1 VHSDSDSRDPSPEP
15 VYVIESIPVGGDHE
29 VDAEEIKMEGIPT
42 PDHLRV
48 FAELGRGGMGRI
60 HPATDRNLLRH
71 VALKRLDK
79 ELAKEP
85 FYRDGFI
92 AEAQIAGQL
101 EHPNIVPVH
110 ELSIDPNGAPYFTMK
125 LVQGGSFGR
134 WLHDVRHEVGSSDR
148 LEEGLEILVKVCDA
162 VAYAH
167 HRGVI
172 HRDLKPENM
181 MVGAFGQVYLMDW
194 GLARLTK
201 TRPASGEFAQM
212 EAPGPV
218 GTPEYM
224 APEQARGNPAEM
236 DERSDVFGLGAVLY
250 EIVSGKRPYGESRDQ
265 DAVLAKARAGRVVPI
280 DQATMGI
287 GVSKRIRS
295 IVDKATAP
303 DPNERYQTVTELQ
316 RDVQEFLRGGLHLP
330 RKLFMP
336 GALIIQEGD
345 VGDAAYMIVSGT
357 CRAYRSVGDGKES
370 LATMSAGE
378 VFGEMA
384 LLLDEPRAASVEAV
398 TPVTVLILDKNT
410 MTEGL
415 GVNGW
420 TGALVRALA
429 QRFRTLELSVRNS
442 GMRREAL

>member
-1 VHSDSDSRDPSPEP
+1 VHSERSRDASPDP
-15 VYVIESIPVGGDHE
+15 VYVIESIPVAGDHE
-29 VDAEEIKMEGIPT
+29 VNAEEIAAEGIPT
-42 PDHLRV
+42 PKHLRV

-92 AEAQIAGQL
+92 AEAQITGQL

-110 ELSIDPNGAPYFTMK
+110 ELASEPGEAPYFTMK

-134 WLHDVRHEVGSSDR
+134 WLHEARHEVGSSER

-172 HRDLKPENM
+172 HRDLKPENI

-224 APEQARGNPAEM
+224 APEQARGKPAEM

-250 EIVSGKRPYGESRDQ
+250 EIVSGKRPYGELRDQ
-265 DAVLAKARAGRVVPI
+265 DAVLARARDGAVVPI
-280 DQATMGI
+280 DQATMGL

-295 IVDKATAP
+295 IVEKATSPEPRA
-303 DPNERYQTVTELQ
+303 RYQTVTELQ
-316 RDVQEFLRGGLHLP
+316 RDIQEFLRGGLHLP
-330 RKLFMP
+330 RRSFAA
-336 GALIIQEGD
+336 GAEIIREGD
-345 VGDAAYMIVSGT
+345 V
-357 CRAYRSVGDGKES
+357 
-370 LATMSAGE
+370 
-378 VFGEMA
+378 
-384 LLLDEPRAASVEAV
+384 
-398 TPVTVLILDKNT
+398 
-410 MTEGL
+410 
-415 GVNGW
+415 
-420 TGALVRALA
+420 
-429 QRFRTLELSVRNS
+429 
-442 GMRREAL
+442 